1 MGRGY
6 AFFLWKDMVE
16 MYDRNDESRKKMS
29 FQKIDTLTWIVLIS
43 FLTYIT
49 WLATT
54 YAFI

>member
-1 MGRGY
+1 
-6 AFFLWKDMVE
+6 MVE